1 MRMQKMATWGAAFA
15 LTLGMAT
22 AAWAG
27 GDGGAVGGEEF
38 QDIWDLLQ
46 GWTQGILGRIIA
58 LGALIVGIAF
68 GLVRQNIIAAVVGIA
83 MAIVLQ
89 YGPDVIEG
97 IMTATSNAPVEAVA
111 ALDNGMTAGI
121 PQTIAAAKRE

>member
-1 MRMQKMATWGAAFA
+1 MNKKMAVQWTAALA
-15 LTLGMAT
+15 LTLGVVG

-97 IMTATSNAPVEAVA
+97 IMTGTTDAPVELVLE
-111 ALDNGMTAGI
+111 LDNGMQQAPGSL
-121 PQTIAAAKRE
+121 IAREL

>member
-1 MRMQKMATWGAAFA
+1 MNKKLAAQWA
-15 LTLGMAT
+15 AAIVLTLGAAG

-97 IMTATSNAPVEAVA
+97 IMTGTADAPA
-111 ALDNGMTAGI
+111 ALVLELDNGMQQA
-121 PQTIAAAKRE
+121 PAALIAHEL

>member
-1 MRMQKMATWGAAFA
+1 MNKKTAVQWAAALA
-15 LTLGMAT
+15 LTLGVAG

-97 IMTATSNAPVEAVA
+97 IMTGTTDAPVELVLE
-111 ALDNGMTAGI
+111 LDNGMQQAPGSL
-121 PQTIAAAKRE
+121 IAREL

>member
-1 MRMQKMATWGAAFA
+1 MNKKLAAQWA
-15 LTLGMAT
+15 AAIVLTLGAAG

-97 IMTATSNAPVEAVA
+97 IMTGTTDAPA
-111 ALDNGMTAGI
+111 ALVLELDNGMQQA
-121 PQTIAAAKRE
+121 PAALIAHEL

>member
-1 MRMQKMATWGAAFA
+1 MNKKLAAQWA
-15 LTLGMAT
+15 AAIVLTLGAAG

-89 YGPDVIEG
+89 YGPNVIEG
-97 IMTATSNAPVEAVA
+97 IMTGTTDAPA
-111 ALDNGMTAGI
+111 ALVLELDNGMQQA
-121 PQTIAAAKRE
+121 PAALIAHEL

>member
-1 MRMQKMATWGAAFA
+1 MNKKMAVQWTAALA
-15 LTLGMAT
+15 LTLGVVG

-97 IMTATSNAPVEAVA
+97 IMTGTTDAPVELVFE
-111 ALDNGMTAGI
+111 LDNGMQQAPGSL
-121 PQTIAAAKRE
+121 IAREL

>member
-1 MRMQKMATWGAAFA
+1 MNKKLAAQWA
-15 LTLGMAT
+15 AAIVLTLGAAG

-97 IMTATSNAPVEAVA
+97 IMTGTADAPA
-111 ALDNGMTAGI
+111 ALVLELDNGMQQA
-121 PQTIAAAKRE
+121 PVALIAHEL

>member
-1 MRMQKMATWGAAFA
+1 MNKKLAAQWA
-15 LTLGMAT
+15 AAIVLTLGAAG

-97 IMTATSNAPVEAVA
+97 IMTGTADAPA
-111 ALDNGMTAGI
+111 ALVLELDNGMQQA
-121 PQTIAAAKRE
+121 PAALIAHEV

>member
-1 MRMQKMATWGAAFA
+1 MNKKLAAQWA
-15 LTLGMAT
+15 AAIVLTLGAAG

-97 IMTATSNAPVEAVA
+97 IMTGTADAPATLVLE
-111 ALDNGMTAGI
+111 LDNGMQQA
-121 PQTIAAAKRE
+121 PAALIAHEL